1 MEVKTNIRKNNWT
14 SNLILGVLSSI
25 IATIIITVSVKLY
38 NWYNSIYG
46 TWYAEKWTTGELA
59 QEVTFYEDGC
69 FFDGLDDAT
78 YTVDNGKLVI
88 YYDSLDENSTYNY
101 KIWNRKLYLY
111 KHDNL
116 YYIYIKKSL
125 FD

>member
-69 FFDGLDDAT
+69 FF
-78 YTVDNGKLVI
+78 
-88 YYDSLDENSTYNY
+88 
-101 KIWNRKLYLY
+101 
-111 KHDNL
+111 
-116 YYIYIKKSL
+116 
-125 FD
+125 

>member
-14 SNLILGVLSSI
+14 SNLILGVLNSI